1 MTPQERYKKLKEH
14 LSEENP
20 VLVEVVDEYRELD
33 NIARKIGFLDKNQ
46 TYTEFISWWPLISI
60 LGTFSAGKSSFINE
74 FLGKKVQDT
83 GNQAV
88 DDKFTVICYSKN
100 EEVTTLPGV
109 ALDADPRF
117 PFYNISK
124 EIEKIDPEEKNI
136 NKYLQLKAVNS
147 ERIKGKVLIDSP
159 GFDADFQR
167 DAVLRITRHIIDLS
181 DLVLIFFDARHPE
194 PGAMRDTLNH
204 LVEVAKKHADS
215 DKVLY
220 VLNQIDTCAKED
232 NLEDIIG
239 AWQRALSQKGIVSGK
254 FYAIYNESLAK
265 FDDPEV
271 EQRYKQK
278 KDEDLAEIIYKMDKV
293 TIDRA
298 YRIVKNVETKV
309 KELQEY
315 IPELKEYLNKYKTN
329 VLISDILMLA
339 IFGGAGYYA
348 STFVET
354 PELKYG
360 IWGLA
365 AVLFLAAHFRVR
377 SLIANFMA
385 KKIENVYVKKAFL
398 KQTKW
403 YKPYRLAGLGL
414 SSKRL
419 RKRFDRLVERSKTLI
434 QKLNDQF
441 ITLRREEQ
449 KIKEPELKQP
459 KQVEAQVA
467 SEA

>member
-1 MTPQERYKKLKEH
+1 MTPQERYQKLKEH
-14 LSEENP
+14 LLEENP
-20 VLVEVVDEYRELD
+20 VLVDAVEEYKELD

-88 DDKFTVICYSKN
+88 DDKFTVICYSKKD
-100 EEVTTLPGV
+100 EVTTLPGV

-117 PFYNISK
+117 PFYNISQ
-124 EIEKIDPEEKNI
+124 EIAKIDPEEKNI

-147 ERIKGKVLIDSP
+147 ERIKGKILIDSP
-159 GFDADFQR
+159 GFDADYQR

-220 VLNQIDTCAKED
+220 ILNQIDTCAKED

-254 FYAIYNESLAK
+254 FYAIYNESVAK

-271 EQRYKQK
+271 EERFKKK
-278 KDEDLAEIIYKMDKV
+278 KDEDLAEILLKMDKV

-298 YRIVKNVETKV
+298 YRIVKNIESKIN
-309 KELQEY
+309 ELQGY
-315 IPELKEYLNKYKTN
+315 IPELKELLNKYKTN
-329 VLISDILMLA
+329 VLISDILMIA

-348 STFVET
+348 STFVQQ

-360 IWGLA
+360 IWGIA
-365 AVLFLAAHFRVR
+365 AALFLAAHFRVR
-377 SLIANFMA
+377 TLISNYMA
-385 KKIENVYVKKAFL
+385 KKIENPYIRKAFI

-403 YKPYRLAGLGL
+403 FRPYLLAGLGL
-414 SSKRL
+414 ESKRL
-419 RKRFDRLVERSKTLI
+419 KKKFDRLIERSKVLI

-441 ITLRREEQ
+441 ISLKRED
-449 KIKEPELKQP
+449 IKVEEPELSK
-459 KQVEAQVA
+459 VEQAKLA